1 MNKIVNYIE
10 KSQDV
15 RVDRALADL
24 LDSSELPFKLSA
36 IRANSNVMAGNTL
49 SRIMCKAA
57 GEIRQMQNAAALER
71 IRAPESTVAAE
82 ELITA
87 AREAPQAEVELV
99 TASVMAER
107 LEAEGLADAIP
118 DADAEGGVPKNEGV
132 AEITSESIGA
142 ALSADAI
149 GRSGLLDITNL
160 GHLQAEEP
168 VGGIVHPAQIRL
180 LDGAQPGNLSGSRQ
194 SINIVETM
202 RRMQDNPSMFD
213 NPMISAAMNTRR
225 DFSITTSDAV
235 RAAIA
240 ECVAAEACGVPAPLI
255 VSEPQT
261 YRTSSEV
268 PNIAAEPSTEEGVVP
283 IARRRPKLCDDET
296 VDGEALSDAD
306 MDLQEI
312 GYIQAEEADPAGV
325 QDSERS
331 STVPL
336 DSRQTNGN
344 TMHRE
349 M

>member
-142 ALSADAI
+142 ADDIRLEID
-149 GRSGLLDITNL
+149 RSGMDTTEVPDGFI
-160 GHLQAEEP
+160 
-168 VGGIVHPAQIRL
+168 QI
-180 LDGAQPGNLSGSRQ
+180 
-194 SINIVETM
+194 E
-202 RRMQDNPSMFD
+202 
-213 NPMISAAMNTRR
+213 
-225 DFSITTSDAV
+225 TSDAV
-235 RAAIA
+235 RTAIA
-240 ECVAAEACGVPAPLI
+240 DCVAAEACAVPSVLRQ
-255 VSEPQT
+255 SEMQT
-261 YRTSSEV
+261 HRTSAVV
-268 PNIAAEPSTEEGVVP
+268 PSHGSSPMTTAVEAAAPEDAQGSDRIRTITAEPYPT
-283 IARRRPKLCDDET
+283 
-296 VDGEALSDAD
+296 DGS
-306 MDLQEI
+306 
-312 GYIQAEEADPAGV
+312 
-325 QDSERS
+325 
-331 STVPL
+331 
-336 DSRQTNGN
+336 

-349 M
+349 T